1 MDNNEA
7 TFWSSAT
14 QKVLINGIQVLRNF
28 QAEDVQL
35 SQQKEASKLEEKKK
49 IRNKSEQ
56 SVKPILKKERNIDQF
71 ELSNQ

>member
-35 SQQKEASKLEEKKK
+35 SQQKEASKLEEKK
-49 IRNKSEQ
+49 IRKKSEQ

-71 ELSNQ
+71 ELSYQ

>member
-14 QKVLINGIQVLRNF
+14 QKVLSNGIQVLRNF